1 MNWKKLLFTG
11 FYTGYSPIA
20 PGTLGSILAM
30 FLYIIEYYVFGNNVW
45 LCNLI
50 VVLLMICPAIKL
62 ADAGEKYFGKKDPQQ
77 VVLDEI
83 MGYWISILLFP
94 FNWKIVIYALLLF
107 RIMDIIKPYPIK
119 KMEKLKSGL
128 GIMMD
133 DYISGIYAN
142 ITLRIIIII
151 TGIFGISII

>member
-11 FYTGYSPIA
+11 FYSGYSPVA
-20 PGTLGSILAM
+20 PGTAASILAM
-30 FLYIIEYYVFGNNVW
+30 LLYIIEYYIFGNKVW
-45 LCNLI
+45 ICNLLL
-50 VVLLMICPAIKL
+50 VLIMIFPAIKL
-62 ADAGEKYFGKKDPQQ
+62 ADAGEKYFGEKDPPQ

-83 MGYWISILLFP
+83 MGYWISILLFS

-107 RIMDIIKPYPIK
+107 RIMDIIKPFPIK
-119 KMEKLKSGL
+119 KTEDLKAGL

-142 ITLRIIIII
+142 LSLRIIILI
-151 TGIFGISII
+151 TGFFGVKIF